1 MQLTK
6 WTCRQSPTF
15 NKKGTEHCVL
25 WRQRMAHPLF
35 PPPSTTTTT
44 AACKIETESSAWR
57 CSGFRKRYFISICIS
72 IHIIWRR
79 IGWSFSIVC
88 LRIAISSANTVN
100 ATDSSSWTECQHQL
114 SVAVGAC
121 ARGHHYIDTHPHVH
135 IHAHTTRVTCVHSKH
150 IRGKLLERLG

>member
-15 NKKGTEHCVL
+15 NKKGTEHRFL

-35 PPPSTTTTT
+35 PPPTTTTTT

-79 IGWSFSIVC
+79 IGWSFSIC
-88 LRIAISSANTVN
+88 ARWDK
-100 ATDSSSWTECQHQL
+100 TDKPRTSVLLVKVYEKKGAWNLL
-114 SVAVGAC
+114 SVFALPLAVQTPLTQLTPPLELSVSIKFLLLWAL
-121 ARGHHYIDTHPHVH
+121 ALVV
-135 IHAHTTRVTCVHSKH
+135 TTT
-150 IRGKLLERLG
+150 